1 MNIGPVAATAGI
13 LFWGWLW
20 GPMGVLLSIP
30 LTGAVKLIAD
40 CHPSL
45 VHLSNILGESPEAAQ
60 VSVKH
65 DNQIDLPTMAAPHAT
80 E

>member
-1 MNIGPVAATAGI
+1 
-13 LFWGWLW
+13 LW

-45 VHLSNILGESPEAAQ
+45 IHLSNMLGESPETGEVA
-60 VSVKH
+60 VRNDK
-65 DNQIDLPTMAAPHAT
+65 QIDLPTMATRHVT